1 MQELV
6 EMIRRDHA
14 LLEELEGGDRFDEAL
29 AAHRTL
35 LDEVIAPL
43 VDRLGSPATDEWSAA
58 QDLLPDIGAHA
69 EQMEQMVLPRL
80 LSELD
85 EGVLGDATAQLMR
98 RREELGLGTSEP
110 AAMRADAVEE
120 GEDSSRPAG
129 AEP

>member
-35 LDEVIAPL
+35 LDETIAPL
-43 VDRLGSPATDEWSAA
+43 VERLGAPATDEWTAA
-58 QDLLPDIGAHA
+58 WDLLPDLRAHA

-80 LSELD
+80 LSESD
-85 EGVLGDATAQLMR
+85 EEVLGDATAQLLR

-129 AEP
+129 A